1 MSTESAIPAEHIGR
15 SIVLI
20 RGHKVLLD
28 ENLAELYG
36 VETRILV
43 RNVKRN
49 LERFPA
55 HFMFQLTNEEY
66 QRLRS
71 QIGIS
76 KLGRGGLFG

>member
-1 MSTESAIPAEHIGR
+1 MSTESAIPAARIGR

-28 ENLAELYG
+28 EDLAELYG

-71 QIGIS
+71 RIGIS
-76 KLGRGGLFG
+76 KLGRGGLFW